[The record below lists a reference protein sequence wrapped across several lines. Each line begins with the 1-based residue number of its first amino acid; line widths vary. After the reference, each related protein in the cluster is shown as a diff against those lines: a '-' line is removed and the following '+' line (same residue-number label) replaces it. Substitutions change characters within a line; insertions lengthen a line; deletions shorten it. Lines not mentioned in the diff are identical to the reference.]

1 MHENRECV
9 LMLLI
14 NVNSRCSYVSKKV
27 EYVSARISRNV
38 AESLKTPLYF
48 STHPTRLGITKT

>member
-14 NVNSRCSYVSKKV
+14 NVNSWCSYVSKKV
-27 EYVSARISRNV
+27 EYESARISRNV
-38 AESLKTPLYF
+38 AESLITPLYF
-48 STHPTRLGITKT
+48 STHPTIYGKTKT